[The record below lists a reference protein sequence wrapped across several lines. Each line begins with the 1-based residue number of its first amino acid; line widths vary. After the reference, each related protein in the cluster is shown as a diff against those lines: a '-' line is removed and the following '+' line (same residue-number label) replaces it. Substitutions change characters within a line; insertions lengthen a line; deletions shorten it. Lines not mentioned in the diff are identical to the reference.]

1 MTASEAETLERVF
14 GNLWPLMVAEAVRGE
29 DEKIN
34 PLLKTLLESEE
45 VRLAKRDIAS
55 QIGNDVFKNSLR
67 RVYRGG
73 DVSTPYISLDDDR
86 KLLSPS
92 ERLLNMVAAIVHKS
106 NVAEKIQQKKLRH
119 TKKTRKQARKNP
131 LGIVTMQKPKR
142 RFVDRIL
149 SVNRMKRS
157 LIKFGTDLADMKA
170 LLDHANHENDDDD
183 DYMNDEDD
191 SDYDYQT
198 LSSPDDDFH
207 QNRQFYEDYENGSVN
222 EFINRARQRD
232 RREKSD
238 IEWKQQQQQQD
249 FNDVNEY
256 EGEDDDYETYDEN

>member
-14 GNLWPLMVAEAVRGE
+14 GNLWPLMVAESVRGE

-34 PLLKTLLESEE
+34 PLLRTLLESEE

-73 DVSTPYISLDDDR
+73 DVSTPYITLNDDR

-106 NVAEKIQQKKLRH
+106 NVAEKIHKKLRH
-119 TKKTRKQARKNP
+119 AKKARKQAKKNP
-131 LGIVTMQKPKR
+131 LGIVTVQKPKR

-157 LIKFGTDLADMKA
+157 LIKFSTDLADMKA
-170 LLDHANHENDDDD
+170 LLDHVNDEANEDDE
-183 DYMNDEDD
+183 YMNDEDD
-191 SDYDYQT
+191 NDYDYQT

-238 IEWKQQQQQQD
+238 IEWKQQKQD
-249 FNDVNEY
+249 FNDENDY
-256 EGEDDDYETYDEN
+256 EDEEDYETYDEN

>member
-1 MTASEAETLERVF
+1 MVTEA
-14 GNLWPLMVAEAVRGE
+14 MRGE
-29 DEKIN
+29 DEKMN
-34 PLLKTLLESEE
+34 PLLRTLLESEE
-45 VRLAKRDIAS
+45 VRLAKRDIAA
-55 QIGNDVFKNSLR
+55 QIGNDVYKNSLR

-106 NVAEKIQQKKLRH
+106 NAAEKTQQTKKLRH
-119 TKKTRKQARKNP
+119 AKKTRKQATRRNP
-131 LGIVTMQKPKR
+131 LGIVTVQKPKR

-157 LIKFGTDLADMKA
+157 LIKLGTDLTDMKA
-170 LLDHANHENDDDD
+170 LLDHVNHEHDDEGDYMNDDDD
-183 DYMNDEDD
+183 I
-191 SDYDYQT
+191 DYDYQT
-198 LSSPDDDFH
+198 LSSPDDFH

-238 IEWKQQQQQQD
+238 IEWKQQQQQQQEA
-249 FNDVNEY
+249 FNDENEY
-256 EGEDDDYETYDEN
+256 EGEDDYETYDEN